1 MKSHRP
7 QRVAHIIR
15 QVVSDAIA
23 SRLSDPRIAPFS
35 SVTRVE
41 MSADL
46 EHARVFVSVMGE
58 PGTQRRT
65 LAGLRSAAGAVQRL
79 LARELTMRHCPHL
92 TFELDE
98 SIKKGA
104 ETIRLI
110 NEAMAEIRRDHPE
123 ENQEPDAP
131 APETTNEAG

>member
-1 MKSHRP
+1 M
-7 QRVAHIIR
+7 IR

-23 SRLSDPRIAPFS
+23 NKLSDPRIAPFS
-35 SVTRVE
+35 SVTRVV
-41 MSADL
+41 MSPDL
-46 EHARVFVSVMGE
+46 EYARVYVSVMGE
-58 PGTQRRT
+58 PAVQRT
-65 LAGLRSAAGAVQRL
+65 TIAGLRSAAGAVQRL
-79 LARELTMRHCPHL
+79 LARELTLRHCPRL

-123 ENQEPDAP
+123 ESQEPDVPP
-131 APETTNEAG
+131 AGEDE

>member
-7 QRVAHIIR
+7 ERVAHVIR

-23 SRLSDPRIAPFS
+23 NRLSDPRIAPFS

-41 MSADL
+41 MSPDL
-46 EHARVFVSVMGE
+46 EHARVYVSVMGE
-58 PGTQRRT
+58 PAAQRTT
-65 LAGLRSAAGAVQRL
+65 LAGLRSAAGAVQRM
-79 LARELTMRHCPHL
+79 LARELTLRHCPRL

-110 NEAMAEIRRDHPE
+110 NEAMAELHREHPE

-131 APETTNEAG
+131 RSGEDA

>member
-7 QRVAHIIR
+7 ERVAHVIR

-23 SRLSDPRIAPFS
+23 TKLSDPRIAPFS

-46 EHARVFVSVMGE
+46 EHARVHVSVMGE
-58 PGTQRRT
+58 PAAQRLT
-65 LAGLRSAAGAVQRL
+65 IAGLRSAAGAIQRL
-79 LARELTMRHCPHL
+79 LASELTMRHCPRL
-92 TFELDE
+92 SFELDE

-110 NEAMAEIRRDHPE
+110 NEAMEEIRRDHPE
-123 ENQEPDAP
+123 ESQEPDASESGTQ
-131 APETTNEAG
+131 A

>member
-7 QRVAHIIR
+7 ERVANVVR
-15 QVVSDAIA
+15 QAVSDAIA
-23 SRLSDPRIAPFS
+23 SKLNDPRISTFA

-46 EHARVFVSVMGE
+46 EHARVWVSVLGRPAE
-58 PGTQRRT
+58 GRRT
-65 LAGLRSAAGAVQRL
+65 LAGLRSAAGLVQRM
-79 LARELTMRHCPHL
+79 LARELTLRHCPHL

-110 NEAMAEIRRDHPE
+110 NEAMAESKARE
-123 ENQEPDAP
+123 SQSQEGQQGELPPGDDA
-131 APETTNEAG
+131 